1 MTETFKM
8 TLGLLSSDAAG
19 TGAREVLEKAKQGLG
34 FAPNMYG
41 AMANQPGLLESYSF
55 GYNQFRQES
64 GFTAAEQ
71 EVVFLTVSFENGC
84 DYCMA
89 AHSLVADKM
98 SKVPLEVTE
107 AIRNGQP
114 ATDPKLEAL
123 RGFTRI
129 MVTKAGRP
137 SPADVNAFLAVGY
150 TEKHILAI
158 ILAIGVKT
166 MSNYANHVFHTPVD
180 AAFQSRAWKAPLR
193 SAAE

>member
-1 MTETFKM
+1 MTETYKM

-19 TGAREVLEKAKQGLG
+19 PGAREVLEKAKQGLG

-64 GFTAAEQ
+64 GFTPAEQ

-114 ATDPKLEAL
+114 APDPKLEAL
-123 RGFTRI
+123 RSFTRI

-137 SPADVNAFLAVGY
+137 SPTDVNAFLAAGY

-180 AAFQSRAWKAPLR
+180 APFQSRAWKAPLR